1 MICHEEGRRVPRER
15 VSLREKAAMPKV
27 SFHALIPFSLALA
40 CASPLAAEDLAANG
54 GAPPSVAQPQT
65 KLNDAAGIAA
75 KIKLPPGFK
84 IALYALVPDARQI
97 AISPNGK
104 IIFVGTTGTKV
115 YAILND
121 PAPGNTSTVK
131 QFAPSISFTMPNGVC
146 FASDGTL
153 YVAEQNRILAFAHV
167 ETDALDPKLVA
178 TTIVKGGELIPRS
191 EESRGHSARVCR
203 IGPDN
208 KLYVTLGQPYNVT
221 PHDKVDLYRKLG
233 IGGIIRMDRD
243 GSHREVFASGIRNSV
258 GLDFNPKDKTLW
270 FTDNQVDGMGDDIP
284 VEELNRAAQPGLN
297 FGYPWYGGGH
307 TRTNEYARE
316 TPPADAVFPA
326 IETTPH
332 AADLGM
338 TFYSGTMF
346 PEPYR
351 GGIFNAQHGSWN
363 RTVPTGARLMFSTLQ
378 PDGASGKT
386 EPFAEGWLVPNGGYL
401 GRPVD
406 VAQMPDGS
414 LLVSDDELGAIY
426 RITYDAKQSADVS
439 PAAKP

>member
-1 MICHEEGRRVPRER
+1 MV
-15 VSLREKAAMPKV
+15 KV
-27 SFHALIPFSLALA
+27 SFGAFAAFSLSLA
-40 CASPLAAEDLAANG
+40 FISPLAAEDLLANRV
-54 GAPPSVAQPQT
+54 PPPAIAQPEK
-65 KLNDAAGIAA
+65 KLEDIS
-75 KIKLPPGFK
+75 KILTRITLPPGFK
-84 IALYALVPDARQI
+84 IAPFALVPEARQI

-104 IIFVGTTGTKV
+104 IIFAGTTGTKV
-115 YAILND
+115 YAILTGSN
-121 PAPGNTSTVK
+121 PGKIESVK

-146 FASDGTL
+146 FAPDNTL
-153 YVAEQNRILAFAHV
+153 YVAEQNRVLAFSDV
-167 ETDALDPKLVA
+167 ETDALDPKLTA
-178 TTIVKGGELIPRS
+178 TVIVKGGELIPRN

-203 IGPDN
+203 VGPDN

-307 TRTNEYARE
+307 TRTNEYARD
-316 TPPADAVFPA
+316 TPPSNAVFPA

-338 TFYSGTMF
+338 VFYSGTMF
-346 PEPYR
+346 PDSYR

-363 RTVPTGARLMFSTLQ
+363 RTIPTGARLMFSTLQ

-386 EPFAEGWLVPNGGYL
+386 QPFAEGWLVPNGGYL

-426 RITYDAKQSADVS
+426 RITYEAK
-439 PAAKP
+439 

>member
-1 MICHEEGRRVPRER
+1 MLK
-15 VSLREKAAMPKV
+15 SLFYIVAAYG
-27 SFHALIPFSLALA
+27 FALALP
-40 CASPLAAEDLAANG
+40 SRLEAEDLAANSVS
-54 GAPPSVAQPQT
+54 PPTIAQTQNKLDDVAKILP
-65 KLNDAAGIAA
+65 

-104 IIFVGTTGTKV
+104 IIVIGTTESKV
-115 YAILND
+115 YVI
-121 PAPGNTSTVK
+121 STGSSPSKPESVK
-131 QFAPSISFTMPNGVC
+131 QFAPSISFIMPNGVC
-146 FASDGTL
+146 FAPDGTL
-153 YVAEQNRILAFAHV
+153 YIAEQNRILAFSNV
-167 ETDALDPKLVA
+167 EKDALDPKLIA

-203 IGPDN
+203 VGPDK

-221 PHDKVDLYRKLG
+221 PHEKVELYRKLG
-233 IGGIIRMDRD
+233 IGGIVRMDPD

-284 VEELNRAAQPGLN
+284 VEELNRAARPGLN

-307 TRTNEYARE
+307 TRTHEYMHD
-316 TPPADAVFPA
+316 TPPTDAVFPA

-332 AADLGM
+332 AADLGL

-346 PEPYR
+346 PESYR

-363 RTVPTGARLMFSTLQ
+363 RTTPTGARLMFSTLQ

-386 EPFAEGWLVPNGGYL
+386 QPFAEGWLVQNGGYL

-426 RITYDAKQSADVS
+426 RITYEAK
-439 PAAKP
+439 

>member
-1 MICHEEGRRVPRER
+1 MRRVP
-15 VSLREKAAMPKV
+15 
-27 SFHALIPFSLALA
+27 FHAFAAAGLLLTS
-40 CASPLAAEDLAANG
+40 ASTLAEDLAANRTT
-54 GAPPSVAQPQT
+54 PPDVVQSQQ
-65 KLNDAAGIAA
+65 KLDDAAKLLS

-84 IALYALVPDARQI
+84 IALFALVPDARQI
-97 AISPNGK
+97 AVSPSSK
-104 IIFVGTTGTKV
+104 TIFIGTTGTKV
-115 YAILND
+115 YVVTND
-121 PAPGNTSTVK
+121 LAAGKAGTVK
-131 QFAPSISFTMPNGVC
+131 QFAPSIPFTMPNGVC
-146 FASDGTL
+146 FAPDGSL
-153 YVAEQNRILAFAHV
+153 YVAEQNRILAFP
-167 ETDALDPKLVA
+167 DAEKNALNPNLIA
-178 TTIVKGGELIPRS
+178 NIIVKSGELIPRS

-203 IGPDN
+203 VGPDN

-221 PHDKVDLYRKLG
+221 PHDKVDLYRKSG

-270 FTDNQVDGMGDDIP
+270 FTDNQVDGMGDDVP

-307 TRTNEYARE
+307 TRTNEYAHD

-338 TFYSGTMF
+338 VFYSGTMF
-346 PEPYR
+346 PEAYR

-363 RTVPTGARLMFSTLQ
+363 RTIPTGARLMFSALQ

-386 EPFAEGWLVPNGGYL
+386 QPFAEGWLVPNGGYL

-406 VAQMPDGS
+406 VANAGWIASCLRRRAWRHLPHH
-414 LLVSDDELGAIY
+414 L
-426 RITYDAKQSADVS
+426 
-439 PAAKP
+439 